1 MGREKKKKEEENS
14 DYRFSEQEHIFQPVL
29 PYL

>member
-1 MGREKKKKEEENS
+1 MGREKKKKEENS